1 MRLTV
6 RSTISCSDRRRLLAP
21 KKHPRSARYGGVGFA
36 VFGATLFVAAG
47 ASVAAQAPSPAPG
60 ETPLSVVFDRT
71 TVDAL
76 PATVN
81 LFSFLETT
89 QADVVTD
96 RFFGGVNGAA
106 VGRLGVFLAP
116 LGQTNF
122 RVGDV
127 DVTSPVRGGPLFVPP
142 VPLWRGLTVTSGLV
156 PSDTSGPGLL
166 VALEPESPSPTW
178 QGSFQASGTAEPLVS
193 TTSRLGSP
201 IARTAGFGS
210 ISGAVGGPVVRDR
223 VGLLLSASTLR
234 ASQYERGGPSAAS
247 QRSDTV
253 SSHVV
258 FTPRREDV
266 VRLLAWRQ
274 AGESPA
280 FPASFAGAPSR
291 TRSEAS
297 THVQGTWEPRV
308 AGGTRWRMF
317 AALTQRSWE
326 AAEETGTVLVE
337 RLIDGAPSDY
347 AAAGQ
352 GRERTS
358 SVGWRM
364 RGPTGRAFAVLHA
377 LEAGFT
383 ATRASL
389 DDEAE
394 SSIDVRE
401 RVGGFPARVWQY
413 ASRGPTHRSALVLNA
428 YLSDAI
434 RLSRSLTLDAA
445 VHLDRSA
452 GSARGATQD
461 IAWTTI
467 LPRVGVRWRASERV
481 PTVAYAAYTHLG
493 DALRLDALAYGDP
506 AAPVADVLRWDGVQS
521 GPLVMRV
528 GPGAGN
534 DAALTSIDPGLQRP
548 ITRELALG
556 IDSTLPHLLRVR
568 ATMLYQRRSQSLAA
582 FNAGVPLSSYLVRY
596 LDDPGANLEVPDDDV
611 QLPVYERLPA
621 TFGQDRY
628 VLANSTAPPATLRG
642 LTVLLDKSTPRFFF
656 SLGGAMGWTHGEA
669 GQRGFG
675 PEENDAGVI
684 GELYTT
690 PNATT
695 FARGNLFADRQFTV
709 RIASV
714 MRLPHE
720 VTVGAI
726 ARYQD
731 GQAFSRMVVVP
742 DLAQGTDAVR
752 AFRSGKSRFTFTG
765 TFDLRVQKALTLAGR
780 RQVNLFVDAFNLLN
794 MDKEVEEWVATG
806 AMFRTPTA
814 TQPPRNVHLGVRV
827 TF

>member
-1 MRLTV
+1 V
-6 RSTISCSDRRRLLAP
+6 DRLLT
-21 KKHPRSARYGGVGFA
+21 GFA
-36 VFGATLFVAAG
+36 IVGATVFVL
-47 ASVAAQAPSPAPG
+47 ASVPVAAQAPSPAPG
-60 ETPLSVVFDRT
+60 HTPLSAVFDRP

-76 PATVN
+76 PTTAN

-96 RFFGGVNGAA
+96 RFFGGVNGGA
-106 VGRLGVFLAP
+106 VGRLGVFLSP
-116 LGQTNF
+116 LSQTTF

-127 DVTSPVRGGPLFVPP
+127 DVTSPSRGGPLFVPP
-142 VPLWRGLTVTSGLV
+142 THLWRALTVTSGLV
-156 PSDTSGPGLL
+156 PSDASGPGLL
-166 VALEPESPSPTW
+166 VALDPETPSATW
-178 QGSFQASGTAEPLVS
+178 QGSFQASGTGDPLVS

-201 IARTAGFGS
+201 ITRTSGFAS
-210 ISGAVGGPVVRDR
+210 IFGAVGGPVVRDR

-247 QRSDTV
+247 QQSDTV

-258 FTPRREDV
+258 FTPQRGDV
-266 VRLLAWRQ
+266 IRLLAWRQ
-274 AGESPA
+274 ANESPA
-280 FPASFAGAPSR
+280 FPASFAGAPSQ

-297 THVQGTWEPRV
+297 THVQGTWEPRRD
-308 AGGTRWRMF
+308 GGVPWRMF
-317 AALTQRSWE
+317 AAMTQRSWE
-326 AAEETGTVLVE
+326 PADQTGTVLVE
-337 RLIDGAPSDY
+337 RLVDGPPSDY
-347 AAAGQ
+347 AATRQ

-364 RGPTGRAFAVLHA
+364 RGPSGRSFAGVHA
-377 LEAGFT
+377 LEAGVT
-383 ATRASL
+383 ATRTSL
-389 DDEAE
+389 DEEAE
-394 SSIDVRE
+394 PSISVNE

-413 ASRGPTHRSALVLNA
+413 ATRGPSRRSAFVLNA
-428 YLSDAI
+428 FVSDAI
-434 RLSRSLTLDAA
+434 RLSRSVTVDAA
-445 VHLDRSA
+445 AHLDHSA
-452 GSARGATQD
+452 GSARGASQD
-461 IAWTTI
+461 IAWTTV
-467 LPRVGVRWRASERV
+467 LPRAGMRWRASERV
-481 PTVAYAAYTHLG
+481 PTVAYVTYTHLG

-506 AAPVADVLRWDGVQS
+506 AAPVADVLRWNGGQA

-528 GPGAGN
+528 GPGAGTGG
-534 DAALTSIDPGLQRP
+534 ALTSIDPSLKRP
-548 ITRELALG
+548 VTRELALG
-556 IDSTLPHLLRVR
+556 IDTTLPHLLRVR

-582 FNAGVPLSSYLVRY
+582 FNVGVPLSSYRVTFI
-596 LDDPGANLEVPDDDV
+596 DDPGANLEVPDDDV
-611 QLPVYERLPA
+611 RLPLYERLPA

-628 VLANSTAPPATLRG
+628 VLRNSTEPPATVRG
-642 LTVLLDKSTPRFFF
+642 LTLLLDKSTPRFFF

-695 FARGNLFADRQFTV
+695 FARGNLFADRQYTV

-714 MRLPHE
+714 VRLPYAIS
-720 VTVGAI
+720 VGTAV
-726 ARYQD
+726 RYQD
-731 GQAFSRMVVVP
+731 GQAFSRMVVAP
-742 DLAQGTDAVR
+742 DLAQGADAVR

-765 TFDLRVQKALTLAGR
+765 TFDLRVQKALALGGR
-780 RQVNLFVDAFNLLN
+780 RQMNVFVDAFNLLN

-806 AMFRTPTA
+806 VMFRTPTA